1 MQMRKPYGF
10 LMIGIGH
17 LMSDISNEQTGLL
30 MIERDSAG
38 EKTVPSSNACP

>member
-17 LMSDISNEQTGLL
+17 LMSDISDEETGLL
-30 MIERDSAG
+30 MIERDSTG
-38 EKTVPSSNACP
+38 EKTIPFSHACP